1 MVWQVNEK
9 EIKSEKESDHI
20 IKNHLKRQME
30 IWTEDQWGQNEV
42 FYHLSWRIFNNYR
55 VHKLKCSCLWG
66 AAASSLDT
74 VDPPMSRCIGVVS
87 SLFLIPC
94 TATRLI
100 DSLSLMPFLTLLIQ
114 CNHDFSFNTSSLFP
128 LFKVVH
134 LQP

>member
-1 MVWQVNEK
+1 MLLDRTTKMSSSLSIQR
-9 EIKSEKESDHI
+9 I
-20 IKNHLKRQME
+20 IKLFWSISKEVRTTNNSAGNLRGRPFSTLLLT
-30 IWTEDQWGQNEV
+30 IPLSQNGYGSRLREV
-42 FYHLSWRIFNNYR
+42 RAYFL
-55 VHKLKCSCLWG
+55 C
-66 AAASSLDT
+66 
-74 VDPPMSRCIGVVS
+74 DPPYTRSRSCIGVVS